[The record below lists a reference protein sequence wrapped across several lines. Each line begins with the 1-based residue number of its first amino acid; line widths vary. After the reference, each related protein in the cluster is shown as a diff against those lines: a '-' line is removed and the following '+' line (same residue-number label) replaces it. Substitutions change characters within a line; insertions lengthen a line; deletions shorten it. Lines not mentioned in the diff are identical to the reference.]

1 MIIMDTKPE
10 PTSASPAMKAI
21 ADEINALRE
30 RQGLSRR
37 QLAFKSGVHPTQVS
51 QILLGHQ
58 NASVQ
63 RTAKILEALGAA
75 LLVSPGD
82 EQTPRR
88 IGAVDDIGRLMSENT
103 IIFPGYV
110 ECGPN
115 TPEFAPGE
123 QLFLRA
129 HTTFALDKLVMATI
143 DDRAQLVRCRE
154 INGTRYL
161 VTLHGHELR
170 YTSERYAIT
179 AIVYGSFRPM

>member
-1 MIIMDTKPE
+1 MDTKPE
-10 PTSASPAMKAI
+10 PNAASPAMKAI

-75 LLVSPGD
+75 LLVSPSD

-88 IGAVDDIGRLMSENT
+88 IGAVDDIGRVMTEST

-115 TPEFAPGE
+115 TPDFAPGE
-123 QLFLRA
+123 QLFMRA
-129 HTTFALDKLVMATI
+129 HNTFALDKLVQTTI
-143 DDRAQLVRCRE
+143 DGKAQLVRCRE
-154 INGTRYL
+154 IDGTRYL
-161 VTLHGHELR
+161 VTLQGHELR
-170 YTSERYAIT
+170 YTAERYPIMG
-179 AIVYGSFRPM
+179 IVYGSFRPM